1 MQPFVRRVALP
12 ILFLAIFVA
21 CPFRG
26 QAQNLDE
33 LVDSARAAQS
43 ADNYSDAAAI
53 YRRATVLAPNI
64 PELWANRGMMEYLAG
79 QFDPSIASLKH
90 ALQLNPALFVPMLF
104 LGKAYV
110 QTGKPALAIPYLTH
124 AHALQPKDP
133 EVLLSLAKANSDL
146 KRQRQAA
153 TLYADAVHIAPD
165 NAEAWYGLGVSS
177 LGVITLDGSDLAA
190 SQAQSPW
197 ARALYADELLTQ
209 GRPVEASD
217 TYKAA
222 LASASPAEKAML
234 GRMLEWMQAHP
245 DLFPVPANS
254 AEALQHLSAQLD
266 AEPGQLTLPPCAP
279 VDDKRKT
286 AAKPTAAA
294 GSPLQ
299 AAACAYWAGD
309 YDRSAAQAAQV
320 QQQSPHN
327 AEALYWSI
335 KSNERLAVA
344 ALARFEELAPQS
356 AKDYAMVGD
365 LYRYQRQMD
374 SALAEYKKALAI
386 DAHDPSALIGAVV
399 VSLSLNKLDD
409 AISFDQAALA
419 DRPDDPQLNLL
430 MAEILVQKNQ
440 FDQVKVYLAKCADA
454 PPELQ
459 TRIHLLLGRV
469 DVEDGDNADAIKQ
482 FELALPS
489 DEDGSIHYQLSRL
502 YRKTGDLAAAQQ
514 AEAGAKAL
522 IKKRDASA
530 VIAVREATGT
540 NQ

>member
-1 MQPFVRRVALP
+1 
-12 ILFLAIFVA
+12 
-21 CPFRG
+21 
-26 QAQNLDE
+26 
-33 LVDSARAAQS
+33 
-43 ADNYSDAAAI
+43 
-53 YRRATVLAPNI
+53 
-64 PELWANRGMMEYLAG
+64 
-79 QFDPSIASLKH
+79 
-90 ALQLNPALFVPMLF
+90 
-104 LGKAYV
+104 
-110 QTGKPALAIPYLTH
+110 
-124 AHALQPKDP
+124 
-133 EVLLSLAKANSDL
+133 
-146 KRQRQAA
+146 
-153 TLYADAVHIAPD
+153 
-165 NAEAWYGLGVSS
+165 
-177 LGVITLDGSDLAA
+177 
-190 SQAQSPW
+190 
-197 ARALYADELLTQ
+197 
-209 GRPVEASD
+209 
-217 TYKAA
+217 
-222 LASASPAEKAML
+222 
-234 GRMLEWMQAHP
+234 
-245 DLFPVPANS
+245 
-254 AEALQHLSAQLD
+254 
-266 AEPGQLTLPPCAP
+266 
-279 VDDKRKT
+279 
-286 AAKPTAAA
+286 
-294 GSPLQ
+294 
-299 AAACAYWAGD
+299 
-309 YDRSAAQAAQV
+309 
-320 QQQSPHN
+320 
-327 AEALYWSI
+327 
-335 KSNERLAVA
+335 
-344 ALARFEELAPQS
+344 LARFEELAPQS

-469 DVEDGDNADAIKQ
+469 DVEAGDNADAIKQ

-502 YRKTGDLAAAQQ
+502 YRKAGNLAAAQQ